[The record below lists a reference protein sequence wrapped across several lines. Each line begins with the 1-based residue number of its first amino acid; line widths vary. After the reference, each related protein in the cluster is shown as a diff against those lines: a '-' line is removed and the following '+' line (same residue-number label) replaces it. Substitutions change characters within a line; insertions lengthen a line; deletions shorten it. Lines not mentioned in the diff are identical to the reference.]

1 MLTTFQIVLIV
12 IIGFILLSFLANML
26 NLQKYGIHILPFGII
41 FRTKFFNKILEKM
54 GERGKKFWKILYD
67 IGKVLAGIIT
77 IGLLGYFIV
86 NPFLLIFRSPAGIGL
101 QLLIPGVTIDFKIAL
116 LFILPILIVLIPHEI
131 AHAVMAHRE
140 GVKIES
146 SGVFIVLVFFG
157 GFVELVREQIEK
169 ANLKSKIRIFLNGSA
184 VNAVFSVF
192 FVALYFLSPAI
203 VSIGYTNPSGVL
215 VTNVYDDYPADIV
228 GIARGDVITNI
239 GAYNSSTGHITY
251 YDINDVEDY
260 HLALSENLGVS
271 QLFIIFLDKPTRAL
285 VPTTDNPSSKKNSDD
300 QIYLGINIYNYYTP
314 KSERQSKWFPYY
326 WNIQILYTLNISI
339 MAVFLNTLPL
349 VLTDGDKILH
359 AYMMK
364 RYPNRPKGK
373 KILNIARIA
382 SFCLIAINIILSMT
396 L

>member
-169 ANLKSKIRIFLNGSA
+169 ANLRSKIRIFLNGSA

-239 GAYNSSTGHITY
+239 GAYNSSTGRITY

-260 HLALSENLGVS
+260 HIALSENLGAS
-271 QLFIIFLDKPTRAL
+271 LLFIIFLDKPTRAL

>member
-239 GAYNSSTGHITY
+239 GAYNSSTGRITY

-260 HLALSENLGVS
+260 HIALSENLGAS
-271 QLFIIFLDKPTRAL
+271 LLFIIFLDKPTRAL

>member
-1 MLTTFQIVLIV
+1 
-12 IIGFILLSFLANML
+12 ML

-239 GAYNSSTGHITY
+239 GAYNSSTGRITY

-260 HLALSENLGVS
+260 HIALSENLGAS
-271 QLFIIFLDKPTRAL
+271 LLFIIFLDKPTRAL

>member
-239 GAYNSSTGHITY
+239 GAYNSSTGYITY

-260 HLALSENLGVS
+260 HIALSENLGAS
-271 QLFIIFLDKPTRAL
+271 LLFIIFLDKPTRAL
-285 VPTTDNPSSKKNSDD
+285 VPTTDNPSSKKNSND